1 MNAPRERGR
10 RPASVGA
17 IVRRI
22 AVAVILSGLVFVVMW
37 MMAISFVT
45 SLLVS
50 AGCCVVVVAA
60 GTVFDIVEMVLD
72 AIAAIVFGVLGAIA
86 AILGAIFGLFGF

>member
-1 MNAPRERGR
+1 M
-10 RPASVGA
+10 GA